1 MSLRFSKAMLL
12 DGAKRMNKWLKKGE
26 GYPNWLKMTDMDNKK
41 EHKLTPKQ
49 YNGLYENVNI
59 FLIKNSR
66 YPNYATLDHNAGK
79 NCLVMDYQD
88 KNYTCCPTSLSMAS
102 QLLFNYKSEATC
114 AKALGSAPVSGTSP
128 DQLIKNAPKLGFEI
142 IPIKR
147 DPKEV
152 RKYLAKGWPVIGHF
166 QTNQT
171 KQCKGDYI
179 GTFGHYVLIWDTTSY
194 QYIIADPSKG
204 VNRKYEFKCFD
215 NANKGYRNNYYLVKP
230 K

>member
-1 MSLRFSKAMLL
+1 MLQ

-26 GYPNWLKMTDMDNKK
+26 GYPNWLRMTDMDNKK

-59 FLIKNSR
+59 FLIKNGR

-114 AKALGSAPVSGTSP
+114 AKALGTAPVSGTSP
-128 DQLIKNAPKLGFEI
+128 DQLIQNAPKLGFEI
-142 IPIKR
+142 IPIQRKSS
-147 DPKEV
+147 EV
-152 RKYLAKGWPVIGHF
+152 RKYLNKGWPVIGHF

-204 VNRKYEFKCFD
+204 VSRKYKFLCMDK
-215 NANKGYRNNYYLVKP
+215 ANKGYRQNYYAVKP